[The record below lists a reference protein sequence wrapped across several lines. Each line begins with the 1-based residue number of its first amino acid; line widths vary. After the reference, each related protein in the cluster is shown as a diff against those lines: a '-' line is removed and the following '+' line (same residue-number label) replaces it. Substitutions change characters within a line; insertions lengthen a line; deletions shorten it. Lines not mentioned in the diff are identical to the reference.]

1 MSDVTGHRNLHIF
14 HIYIENM
21 DLSFSVV
28 KIFPENWL
36 IYFKMIQKNAK
47 SRKYLKNV
55 GQTET
60 NSTWYFH
67 VSDSTANRKTGYDYS
82 HQQLHLLVW

>member
-60 NSTWYFH
+60 NST
-67 VSDSTANRKTGYDYS
+67 
-82 HQQLHLLVW
+82 

>member
-1 MSDVTGHRNLHIF
+1 
-14 HIYIENM
+14 
-21 DLSFSVV
+21 
-28 KIFPENWL
+28 
-36 IYFKMIQKNAK
+36 MIQKNAK

-60 NSTWYFH
+60 NSTWDFH
-67 VSDSTANRKTGYDYS
+67 VVSDSTANRKTGYDYS